1 MTLDPPDS
9 QARFLA
15 LLAQHQPIL
24 RKVAGSYGGNHQ
36 DRHDLIQ
43 EITLQLWKAWPGYD
57 PARPFPTWMYRIAL
71 NVGISHL
78 RSNRHAHRQ
87 PLSLDGLD
95 IEPVDRD
102 AADPD
107 LDEQVALLQRFIIGL
122 DPLNRALLLLYMDE
136 HSHRDIAD
144 ILGISESNVGTRI
157 SRLKQKAR
165 NELAGD

>member
-1 MTLDPPDS
+1 MTLDPADS

-15 LLAQHQPIL
+15 LLAQHQAIL

-43 EITLQLWKAWPGYD
+43 EITLQLWKAWPAYD
-57 PARPFPTWMYRIAL
+57 PLRSFSTWMYRIAL
-71 NVGISHL
+71 NVSISHL
-78 RSNRHAHRQ
+78 RSSRPAQRQ
-87 PLSLDGLD
+87 TLSLDELGID
-95 IEPVDRD
+95 PRGHDNV
-102 AADPD
+102 DPD
-107 LDEQVALLQRFIIGL
+107 QDEQIGLLHRFITRL
-122 DPLNRALLLLYMDE
+122 DPLNRALLLLYLDE
-136 HSHRDIAD
+136 RSHRDIAD